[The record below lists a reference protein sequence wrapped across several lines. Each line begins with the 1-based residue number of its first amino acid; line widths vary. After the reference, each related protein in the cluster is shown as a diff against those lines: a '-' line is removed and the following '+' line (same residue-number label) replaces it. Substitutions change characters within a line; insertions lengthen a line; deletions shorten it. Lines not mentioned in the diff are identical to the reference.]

1 MGRFWRCASHRQGGG
16 WRGRRSCWLRG
27 FVLVGG
33 GRCAHATGQAGW
45 DGCSFDGVDERYY
58 FVTADWKTAEPR
70 DGGTLESSHKEGPLI
85 EGTPTFDGDYTINI
99 AYLAEEFPEHMLPV
113 LPVASCGTVF
123 PGGVYV
129 SKGCPAM
136 NDGF

>member
-1 MGRFWRCASHRQGGG
+1 MVDGGAAG
-16 WRGRRSCWLRG
+16 WQSRLAFEADMEGRR
-27 FVLVGG
+27 V
-33 GRCAHATGQAGW
+33 
-45 DGCSFDGVDERYY
+45 GCSFDGVDERYY
-58 FVTADWKTAEPR
+58 FVTADWETAEPR
-70 DGGTLESSHKEGPLI
+70 DGGTLDSSHEEGPLI